1 MAKKPVKKAAPVPG
15 KKPVKPAAK
24 AAPKS
29 ASVKPSASKKPVA
42 KAMSKSDIAKAAAPK
57 SSKSVAKPV
66 TKHDKKTAKVPE
78 KPAKPATSGKA
89 LATAKSS
96 TASSKSSS
104 AAAGKDKVV
113 ANAKQTQIAPVAVE
127 GKSGKKAD
135 EKNAAKAG
143 PAKTAPAKPGAKLP
157 EPTKPPEPNKTG
169 RPMLLQGPI
178 AIRPMGKKATL
189 APTPPKPKE
198 KPVKRRLLLSGEP
211 AFVVVQPPTKAV
223 ATSEK
228 AAKNKAGLSQKD
240 LDFFRDLLLAKRR
253 ELVGDMSSMER
264 EALRENSSDL
274 SNLPVHM
281 ADQGTDAYEQEFT
294 LHLVEKDRGL
304 LRELNDA
311 LAKIQNGTYGICEG
325 TGLPISKA
333 RLEAQPWARHSIEHA
348 RALEKRQMMFRR

>member
-1 MAKKPVKKAAPVPG
+1 MAHIASLVDSEVEVAKKSVKKAAVAGAKKSVKPATKTTSAKKPAPKPAVKVAAKGKAVASKSTKTVSSSPAAKNNV
-15 KKPVKPAAK
+15 KKPVLNGK
-24 AAPKS
+24 AATPSTKTDKRE
-29 ASVKPSASKKPVA
+29 AAVAEKNGTHAKTSVAPAKTNVAPV
-42 KAMSKSDIAKAAAPK
+42 KTTAAPAK
-57 SSKSVAKPV
+57 TSVA
-66 TKHDKKTAKVPE
+66 
-78 KPAKPATSGKA
+78 
-89 LATAKSS
+89 
-96 TASSKSSS
+96 
-104 AAAGKDKVV
+104 
-113 ANAKQTQIAPVAVE
+113 ANAKTL
-127 GKSGKKAD
+127 
-135 EKNAAKAG
+135 
-143 PAKTAPAKPGAKLP
+143 AKTPSPVVTTPEIKP
-157 EPTKPPEPNKTG
+157 EPPKPTG

-178 AIRPMGKKATL
+178 AVKPMGKKATL
-189 APTPPKPKE
+189 PPPPPKPAE
-198 KPVKRRLLLSGEP
+198 KPVKKKRLIPDGEP

-253 ELVGDMSSMER
+253 ELLGDMNHMER

-294 LHLVEKDRGL
+294 LHLVEKDRTL

-333 RLEAQPWARHSIEHA
+333 RLEAQPWARYSIEHA
-348 RALEKRQMMFRR
+348 RVLEKRQMMFRR